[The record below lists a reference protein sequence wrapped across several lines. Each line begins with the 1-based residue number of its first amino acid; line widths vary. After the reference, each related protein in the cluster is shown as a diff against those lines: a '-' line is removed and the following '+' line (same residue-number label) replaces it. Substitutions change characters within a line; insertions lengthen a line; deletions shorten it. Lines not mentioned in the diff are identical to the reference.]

1 MKNLFL
7 SLTLLFAFSFASVG
21 LATAADD
28 KSFSG
33 EVMDAACAKAG
44 SHDAMMK
51 KEGAKDAKECT
62 LTCAKMGS
70 KLVLYDSATKKVYQ
84 LDNQDKAKDFAGQH
98 VTVKG
103 DLKGKTIKV
112 EDIAPAS

>member
-1 MKNLFL
+1 MLAVGFDRQRNVLL
-7 SLTLLFAFSFASVG
+7 LTLIDTFDNST
-21 LATAADD
+21 LA
-28 KSFSG
+28 
-33 EVMDAACAKAG
+33 VMDAACAKAG

-112 EDIAPAS
+112 EEIAPAS

>member
-1 MKNLFL
+1 MKNRYLT
-7 SLTLLFAFSFASVG
+7 LTLLFVFSLISVG
-21 LATAADD
+21 LAAAADD
-28 KSFSG
+28 KTISG

-51 KEGAKDAKECT
+51 KEGTKDAKDCT

-70 KLVLYDSATKKVYQ
+70 KLVLYDSSTKKIYQ

-103 DLKGKTIKV
+103 DVKGKTIKV
-112 EDIAPAS
+112 EDITPAS